1 MSLPPDVERRV
12 PMSSAQRRIFL
23 QCQRPGGDRA
33 YHLLHL
39 ARLRGP
45 FPLEPVRAFA
55 ARLAARHDALRS
67 CFRVERGEF
76 LCEVRS
82 QVEVPL
88 TLLPPAPPGS
98 DPLALAGAL
107 AEEHDRPFDLA
118 APPLFR
124 LLVQPLGPEDRILL
138 FNCHHLVFD
147 GYSGALLARDISD
160 ALGGRA
166 LRPIARSAADFAGW
180 EREFFASAEYARQR
194 DFWLARYAR
203 PPERLAFPTDFAPP
217 QGKSFRGASLL
228 RHLETAGLRAFCR
241 ERGATLF
248 TVLLAAFACVLHH
261 ATGRT
266 KISLGTLV
274 SPREAGGFQDVVGL
288 FANTLPLTLGLDPA
302 MPFAAFLERVR
313 GEVVA
318 AMENA
323 EFPFEHL
330 VAQLPFAEQGER
342 NPLVDVVFNYERSA
356 GDRVAPFGSA
366 TLEPLDCYAGVSMF
380 DFAVDL
386 VEYADAVRI
395 RLEYCTDLYS
405 EATMAGLLNA
415 LAAVTGQVCADP
427 DVPVGRLGLL
437 TAGDSARIAQWN
449 DTARPAAGG
458 TFLDVWRRRLGEYA
472 DNPAVRQAGRERTY
486 AWLDARSER
495 LARALRGRG
504 VAPGDVVAVALAPAP
519 DWPAALLAL
528 WRIGAAYLPL
538 DPGLPARRLAF
549 QLADSGAVLV
559 LTQASLRAAFADFPD
574 VATLEELEPAAGGAG
589 APDVAADP
597 GRAAYVLYTS
607 GSTGEPKGVVVEQ
620 RAVQAHIEAVQ
631 AVYRLQPDDNV
642 LQFAAPTFDASL
654 EQILAT
660 LAAGA
665 CLVLPDARLK
675 PPRDMLALLADE
687 AVTVAEFPPAYL
699 RELASVLAEAGGRSL
714 RRLRRLASGG
724 EALDMELAREL
735 LRLLPAGARLINFY
749 GPTEAAMA
757 ATSFLAPADLAPY
770 AALRSLPIGRP
781 LANTRAHVVGP
792 GGALLPVGL
801 SGELCIAGERLAR
814 GYLNRPELT
823 AGRFVRL
830 ETPAGPERVYR
841 TGDRARWLPDGELE
855 YLGRLDRQVQV
866 RGHRVEPGE
875 VEQALLAHAQV
886 RDAVVLPEEDGGLL
900 AFTSGP
906 AGPRELAAWLRE
918 RLPDYMLPAGFV
930 VLPAIPRSAAGKP
943 DQDALRAA
951 RPQAAKD
958 AAEPG
963 GPGREPPLDALEWEL
978 WGVWRDVLK
987 TADFG
992 RTDVFQQLGG
1002 NSLGL
1007 LRVMT
1012 EVRNRHGVD
1021 LPLDLLLGSPSISA
1035 LAEFI
1040 RGAGGGGAACRV
1052 VAFGRKERAAGPAIA
1067 LLPALGGLLLDVA
1080 DLGAA
1085 LAARADG
1092 QGVFGLAL
1100 PLADDERLADAGGD
1114 LVEALAAEALAALDA
1129 AAGRDAL
1136 AGGVLVG
1143 YCFGALVALRMAR
1156 VLEAGGVA
1164 PRRLVL
1170 LDAMA
1175 PGCNEAEAALDRRG
1189 LLNMAMGMLL
1199 GGDAAAWTPAAADED
1214 EAQACIR
1221 ALALLQRARRAPL
1234 ALTVEDLR
1242 RDLGAL
1248 ARRAAAQAVRAPAAP
1263 IRADILQVRAQDEPG
1278 DRDAEAWRWDWS
1290 AWTTGN
1296 FAVQW
1301 TPGDHFTMIKGGNAA
1316 ALAALVAR
1324 PDAAG
1329 R

>member
-1 MSLPPDVERRV
+1 MSLPPDVERRA

-23 QCQRPGGDRA
+23 QCQRPGGERA

-45 FPLEPVRAFA
+45 FPLEPARAFA

-67 CFRVERGEF
+67 CFRVARGEF
-76 LCEVRS
+76 LCEVRRR
-82 QVEVPL
+82 VEIPL
-88 TLLPPAPPGS
+88 TLLPPAPPDS
-98 DPLALAGAL
+98 DPLVLAEAL
-107 AEEHDRPFDLA
+107 AEEHDRPFDLS
-118 APPLFR
+118 APPLLR
-124 LLVQPLGPEDRILL
+124 LLIQPLGPEDRILL
-138 FNCHHLVFD
+138 FNCHHLIFD
-147 GYSGALLARDISD
+147 GYSGALLARDIRD
-160 ALGGRA
+160 ALAGRE
-166 LRPIARSAADFAGW
+166 LRPIARRAADFADW

-194 DFWLARYAR
+194 DFWLARHAR
-203 PPERLAFPTDFAPP
+203 PPERLGFPTDFAPP
-217 QGKSFRGASLL
+217 QGKSFRGASLI
-228 RHLETAGLRAFCR
+228 RHLDTAGLKAFCR

-248 TVLLAAFACVLHH
+248 TVLLAAFACVLHRS
-261 ATGRT
+261 TGRT
-266 KISLGTLV
+266 EITLGTLI
-274 SPREAGGFQDVVGL
+274 SPREAGGFQDVIGL
-288 FANTLPLTLGLDPA
+288 FANTLPLTLSLDPA

-313 GEVVA
+313 GTVTA
-318 AMENA
+318 AMSNA

-356 GDRVAPFGSA
+356 GNRVETFGGA

-386 VEYADAVRI
+386 VEYADAVRV
-395 RLEYCTDLYS
+395 RLEYCTDLYR
-405 EATMAGLLNA
+405 EATMTGLLNA
-415 LAAVTGQVCADP
+415 LAAVAGRICAEP

-437 TAGDSARIAQWN
+437 TAEDGARLAQWN

-458 TFLDVWRRRLGEYA
+458 TFLEAWRRRLGEYA
-472 DNPAVRQAGRERTY
+472 DNPALRQGGRERTY

-495 LARALRGRG
+495 LARALRGQG
-504 VAPGDVVAVALAPAP
+504 VAPGDVVAVALEPAP

-538 DPGLPARRLAF
+538 DPGQPARRLAF

-559 LTQASLRAAFADFPD
+559 LTQASLRPAFADFPA
-574 VATLEELEPAAGGAG
+574 VAALEELEPAAGA
-589 APDVAADP
+589 ADSPDVAADP

-675 PPRDMLALLADE
+675 PPRDMLALLAAE
-687 AVTVAEFPPAYL
+687 EITVAEFPPAYL
-699 RELASVLAEAGGRSL
+699 RELVPVLAEAGARSL

-724 EALDMELAREL
+724 EALDMDLAREL
-735 LRLLPAGARLINFY
+735 LRLLRAGARLINFY

-757 ATSFLAPADLAPY
+757 ASGFVAPADLAPY

-781 LANTRAHVVGP
+781 LANTRVHVLGP

-801 SGELCIAGERLAR
+801 TGELGIAGERLAR

-823 AGRFVRL
+823 AERFVRL

-855 YLGRLDRQVQV
+855 FLGRLDRQVQV

-886 RDAVVLPEEDGGLL
+886 RDAVVLPGEDGGLL
-900 AFTSGP
+900 AFTTGP
-906 AGPRELAAWLRE
+906 AGPRELAAWLRG
-918 RLPDYMLPAGFV
+918 RLPDYMLPATFA
-930 VLPAIPRSAAGKP
+930 VLPAIPRTAAGKP
-943 DQDALRAA
+943 DPEALRAA
-951 RPQAAKD
+951 RLAATD
-958 AAEPG
+958 VIGPG

-992 RTDVFQQLGG
+992 RGDVFQQLGG

-1007 LRVMT
+1007 LQVMT

-1021 LPLDLLLGSPSISA
+1021 LPLSLLLGSPSIAA
-1035 LAEFI
+1035 LAEHI
-1040 RGAGGGGAACRV
+1040 RGAGGGSDASRV
-1052 VAFGRKERAAGPAIA
+1052 VAFGRKERAAGPTVA

-1085 LAARADG
+1085 LAGRAETS
-1092 QGVFGLAL
+1092 GVFGLEL
-1100 PLADDERLADAGGD
+1100 PLADDERLAAADGD
-1114 LVEALAAEALAALDA
+1114 LVGALAAAALGSLEA

-1143 YCFGALVALRMAR
+1143 YCFGALVALRMAGA
-1156 VLEAGGVA
+1156 LEAGGA
-1164 PRRLVL
+1164 PLRRLVL

-1189 LLNMAMGMLL
+1189 LLNMAVDMLL
-1199 GGDAAAWTPAAADED
+1199 GGDAAAWVPAAVDEA
-1214 EAQACIR
+1214 EAQACAR
-1221 ALALLQRARRAPL
+1221 ALALLQQARRAPL
-1234 ALTVEDLR
+1234 ALTAEDLR
-1242 RDLGAL
+1242 RDIGAL
-1248 ARRAAAQAVRAPAAP
+1248 ARRVAAQAVSAQAAP
-1263 IRADILQVRAQDEPG
+1263 IRADILQIRAQDEPG
-1278 DRDAEAWRWDWS
+1278 DREAEAWRWDWS
-1290 AWTTGN
+1290 AWTTGT
-1296 FAVQW
+1296 FSVHW
-1301 TPGDHFTMIKGGNAA
+1301 TPGNHFTMIKGGNAA